1 MKFIYLTIQQEASL
15 REWLKE
21 RIESLLKL
29 TDDLSIKEYES
40 LANLYQQLVNA
51 QALQHDEPRMTENAK
66 EEKEYLTLLAELK
79 ELREKINIDSLF
91 FANLAVEGKKRVQHT
106 DENQN
111 QIAIKEQGFERVQAS
126 FRKEYDDQQESPVFN
141 GITPEEEV
149 VKDVEKYIVNQKENK
164 AFEEEEKNRKE
175 INESKFYTSFL
186 KETGK

>member
-66 EEKEYLTLLAELK
+66 E
-79 ELREKINIDSLF
+79 
-91 FANLAVEGKKRVQHT
+91 GKKRVQHT

-126 FRKEYDDQQESPVFN
+126 FRKEYDDQQESPVF
-141 GITPEEEV
+141 
-149 VKDVEKYIVNQKENK
+149 KYIVNQKENK

>member
-66 EEKEYLTLLAELK
+66 
-79 ELREKINIDSLF
+79 
-91 FANLAVEGKKRVQHT
+91 EGKKRVQHT